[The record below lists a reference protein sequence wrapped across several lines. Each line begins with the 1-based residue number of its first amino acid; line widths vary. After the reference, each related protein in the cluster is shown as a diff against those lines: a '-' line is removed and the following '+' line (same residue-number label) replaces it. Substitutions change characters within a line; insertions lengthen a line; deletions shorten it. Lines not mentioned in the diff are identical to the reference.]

1 MDLGLKGR
9 VAAVAASS
17 SGLGLAVAR
26 TLAMEGAHVSICGR
40 DPEKLARAH
49 AELADCAA
57 GGRVLSTAVDLTDEH
72 AAANWVQHTAAELG
86 ALHVLVT
93 NSGGVPFGP
102 VEDFSVGEYR
112 KAVNDNLLPHVSLA
126 LAARPLLTEAGWGR
140 IIMITSEAIR
150 QPSPASGLSSVS
162 RLGVLGFVKGLVHA
176 LGASGVTVNVLAPG
190 FHRTPILDEQ
200 FGAEVE
206 DRLAEVAGKL
216 PLGRIGRAEDL
227 GALAAFLASEQASY
241 VTGAVLVA
249 DGGNTRGIG

>member
-1 MDLGLKGR
+1 MDLGLEGR

-17 SGLGLAVAR
+17 SGLGLAVAGA
-26 TLAMEGAHVSICGR
+26 LAAEGAHVSICGR

-49 AELADCAA
+49 AELADRGA
-57 GGRVLSTAVDLTDEH
+57 GRVLSTVVDLSDED
-72 AAANWVQHTAAELG
+72 AATGWVLRTAVELG
-86 ALHVLVT
+86 GLHVLVT

-112 KAVNDNLLPHVSLA
+112 RAINDNLLPHVSLS
-126 LAARPLLTEAGWGR
+126 LAAKPHLLQAGWGR
-140 IIMITSEAIR
+140 IIMITSESIR
-150 QPSPASGLSSVS
+150 EPSTASGLSSVS

-176 LGASGVTVNVLAPG
+176 LGANGVTVNVLAPG
-190 FHRTPILDEQ
+190 FHRTPILDKQ

-206 DRLAEVAGKL
+206 ARLAEVARKL

-227 GALAAFLASEQASY
+227 GALVAFLASEQAAY

-249 DGGNTRGIG
+249 DGGKTRGVG